1 MLRSLAEGRLF
12 GRATGVGT
20 PRVLA
25 LHGWARSHRDFD
37 GVLAP
42 GDGEPLDA
50 LAVDLPG
57 FGLSPPPPGPWG
69 SAEYADCVAEVLGEM
84 ATPVVVL
91 GHSFGGRV
99 ALQLAAR
106 RPDQVSALVLTG
118 VPLLPRPDRRRPR
131 ARYRLIRFLHR
142 AGVIGERRMEAAR
155 QRYGSPD
162 YRATHGVMRQVFV
175 RSVGESYDEQLAA
188 VRCPVT
194 LVWGNDDTEVP
205 LVVAEA
211 AVERLGTADA
221 RLQVCAG
228 AGHLTPS
235 TVPGVL
241 RQAVTEQL
249 AARSR

>member
-69 SAEYADCVAEVLGEM
+69 SAEYADCVAGLLEEM
-84 ATPVVVL
+84 AVPVVVL

-99 ALQLAAR
+99 AVHLAAD
-106 RPDQVSALVLTG
+106 RPEAVRALVLTG
-118 VPLLPRPDRRRPR
+118 VPLLAAPGGGRRP
-131 ARYRLIRFLHR
+131 AAPYRVLRSLR
-142 AGVIGERRMEAAR
+142 RLGLVGEARMEAAR
-155 QRYGSPD
+155 QRYGSAD
-162 YRATHGVMRQVFV
+162 YRAAQGVMRQVLV
-175 RSVGESYDEQLAA
+175 RTLAERYDDQLDKLA
-188 VRCPVT
+188 CPVT
-194 LVWGNDDTEVP
+194 LVWGEDDMQTP
-205 LVVAEA
+205 LVIGRQLADRLPQAEL
-211 AVERLGTADA
+211 V
-221 RLQVCAG
+221 VCPG
-228 AGHLTPS
+228 AGHLTPLS
-235 TVPGVL
+235 VPDVL
-241 RQAVTEQL
+241 RQAVVGAL
-249 AARSR
+249 G